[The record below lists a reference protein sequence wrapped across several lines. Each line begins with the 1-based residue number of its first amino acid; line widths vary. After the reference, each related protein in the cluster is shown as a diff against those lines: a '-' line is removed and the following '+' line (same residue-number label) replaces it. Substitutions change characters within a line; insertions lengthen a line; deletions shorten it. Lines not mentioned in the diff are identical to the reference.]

1 MPGRS
6 PSDVIKRE
14 VREASAYTLKYLEAD
29 VKLDQNENPREIP
42 DSLKRK
48 IMARFG
54 ESGWRQYP
62 AFVPSRMTA
71 ALSRFTGWP
80 ADGILVGN
88 GSNELILATLVATA
102 GPGKTVAMPQPTF
115 TVYRLLASAMGA
127 AVREAALRAD
137 LTFDVEGL
145 RAAARESDVTII
157 CSPNNPTGTFLPA
170 ADLSGIIASARGLVV
185 VDEAYH
191 EFSRQSAAPLLER
204 FENLVVLRTFS
215 KAMAIAGLR
224 FGYMLAGPG
233 IAREVNKVKLP
244 YNVNVFTLT
253 AAETLI
259 DAADELQGS
268 IRAIIEDRE
277 RLKAGL
283 DARPGVEAFPS
294 AANFVLFRTAHP
306 AAEVFERLYENG
318 VLVRDVSGYPMLER
332 SLRVSVGTAGENARF
347 LEALDDALEALDAQ
361 G

>member
-54 ESGWRQYP
+54 ELGWRQYP
-62 AFVPSRMTA
+62 EFTPSRMTA
-71 ALSRFTGWP
+71 AISRFTGWP

-88 GSNELILATLVATA
+88 GSNELILAALVATA
-102 GPGKTVAMPQPTF
+102 APGKTVAMPQPTF

-127 AVREAALRAD
+127 TIREAPLRAD
-137 LTFDVEGL
+137 MTFDVERL
-145 RAAARESDVTII
+145 REAGRDSDVLIV

-170 ADLSGIIASARGLVV
+170 ADLSRILASARGLVI

-204 FENLVVLRTFS
+204 FDNLIVLRTFS

-224 FGYMLAGPG
+224 FGYMLASPG

-253 AAETLI
+253 AAEVLI
-259 DAADELQGS
+259 DASGEMEGS
-268 IRAIIEDRE
+268 IRAVIEDRE
-277 RLKAGL
+277 RLKAAL
-283 DARPGVEAFPS
+283 DVRPGVEAFPS

-306 AAEVFERLYENG
+306 AGEVFERLYENG